1 MRLGTTITL
10 TVLLVALTAATALQL
25 WQAFGN

>member
-10 TVLLVALTAATALQL
+10 TLLLVTLTAATALQL
-25 WQAFGN
+25 WQAFGS